1 MPEFFSQVFNH
12 AEWSGITQMFLHRRQ
27 DAAQDIQFL
36 AVGPHSVK
44 QAPQLAHDIAGMIG
58 PQEIDLQ

>member
-1 MPEFFSQVFNH
+1 
-12 AEWSGITQMFLHRRQ
+12 MFLHRRQ
-27 DAAQDIQFL
+27 DATQDIQFL